1 MRGDFGKILK
11 PTHPPPRRSIR
22 SSDMTKEQGKIKQ
35 IPPFSSESFRAYGSR
50 TVGDS
55 LLGQV
60 CGTTRY
66 GGNTTS
72 HNQPPPSSVKHY
84 FSHNQ
89 DQEARREPPPPVAS
103 PRRKGLGRAS
113 SRKHVA
119 AWQAA
124 LGRKPGLGTR
134 CQQGFRPPLSG
145 SHPPLSAAQDA
156 HSARARKDGLLLWA
170 VGSRIQLA
178 RVRKGVAGGCNPTVT
193 NLRGELKGRLPGCE
207 EHLTAARTGG
217 LAGQNHRAGSS
228 KGEIGRRLATGTRA
242 QARGETDRQLG
253 TLYQTGNIV
262 PAPRASAGASDREVV
277 ATRRSPSP
285 ARTARPW

>member
-1 MRGDFGKILK
+1 
-11 PTHPPPRRSIR
+11 
-22 SSDMTKEQGKIKQ
+22 MTKEQGKIKQ

-66 GGNTTS
+66 GGNSTS
-72 HNQPPPSSVKHY
+72 HNQPPPSSAKHY

-124 LGRKPGLGTR
+124 LRRKPGLGTR
-134 CQQGFRPPLSG
+134 CHQGFRPPPFRFTPASFCSPGRSQRAGKERWTPTMGGRLEDTACPGPQGRGGRLQSN
-145 SHPPLSAAQDA
+145 SHQP
-156 HSARARKDGLLLWA
+156 
-170 VGSRIQLA
+170 
-178 RVRKGVAGGCNPTVT
+178 
-193 NLRGELKGRLPGCE
+193 KGRAQR
-207 EHLTAARTGG
+207 TVAR
-217 LAGQNHRAGSS
+217 L
-228 KGEIGRRLATGTRA
+228 
-242 QARGETDRQLG
+242 
-253 TLYQTGNIV
+253 
-262 PAPRASAGASDREVV
+262 
-277 ATRRSPSP
+277 
-285 ARTARPW
+285 